1 MASDQSCVGANS
13 QPDESSP
20 KRVPMQCK
28 LQNASCEMQIRDSVG
43 RTQFAFCILH
53 FAIVNAF
60 PRIGTLIVIVL
71 LLTLAQPGCIPG
83 RQHPATT
90 QPATAIDPKTAHE
103 PYWLDQPAVAHI
115 TARNFNTLWNACR
128 DVIRATGF
136 TVDRTDYR
144 EGLLTTLPLV
154 SKMPYEFWKSDLVT
168 LHDFAQSAVGTVR
181 RTVRF
186 TIRRLADGSFQAT
199 PKVLVERD
207 SMFERRITSVDQWR
221 SIFYLR
227 GIDVQRENELN
238 DEAVPAEYWYAIGR
252 DNALERQLAQK
263 IGSRIKGEIAA
274 R

>member
-1 MASDQSCVGANS
+1 MLLALLAILPVG
-13 QPDESSP
+13 
-20 KRVPMQCK
+20 
-28 LQNASCEMQIRDSVG
+28 
-43 RTQFAFCILH
+43 CIL
-53 FAIVNAF
+53 
-60 PRIGTLIVIVL
+60 
-71 LLTLAQPGCIPG
+71 G
-83 RQHPATT
+83 RQNRATA

-103 PYWLDQPAVAHI
+103 PYWLDQPAVARI
-115 TARNFNTLWNACR
+115 TAKDFNVLWNACR
-128 DVIRATGF
+128 DVVRAAGF
-136 TVDRTDYR
+136 TTDRTDYR

-168 LHDFAQSAVGTVR
+168 PHDFAQSAVGTVR

-186 TIRRLADGSFQAT
+186 TIRRLADGSFEAT

-252 DNALERQLAQK
+252 DNALERQLAQRVADRVRV
-263 IGSRIKGEIAA
+263 SVASQ
-274 R
+274 